1 MPKKDNVSKNDN
13 VLEIIQGIAQ
23 AAANGFDGALDEKGK
38 PIKIGLKRENGNPIN
53 DFRIADGFK
62 VKIFSNILCITYH
75 SEILI
80 KDVYEKNFE
89 NNLKNT
95 INDIVKFLRDEYKK
109 ITGKSLS
116 LSDIKD
122 KPMESNIQCSSRVR
136 CWVVS
141 KKWYKIGG
149 INIDDSQLD
158 FESSHESE
166 KDLIKNWLQK
176 TKIRF

>member
-80 KDVYEKNFE
+80 KDVYEKVG
-89 NNLKNT
+89 LYGST
-95 INDIVKFLRDEYKK
+95 VV
-109 ITGKSLS
+109 
-116 LSDIKD
+116 IK
-122 KPMESNIQCSSRVR
+122 
-136 CWVVS
+136 
-141 KKWYKIGG
+141 
-149 INIDDSQLD
+149 
-158 FESSHESE
+158 SE
-166 KDLIKNWLQK
+166 KTKNHLK
-176 TKIRF
+176 K